1 MSFKNYDDYNV
12 INYGLEPPE
21 TSKSLW
27 DNSINEDD
35 IVASID
41 FQASLQRLK
50 PIEREIILLCNRGY
64 SVREIEEMINLPRA
78 TVQDTK
84 DRAIKKLKEMMNEK
98 DSIHSVFA

>member
-41 FQASLQRLK
+41 FKLSLQKLK
-50 PIEREIILLCNRGY
+50 PTEREILLLCNQGY
-64 SVREIEEMINLPRA
+64 SIREIAGKINLPSS

-84 DRAIKKLKEMMNEK
+84 DRAIIKLKGMMNGE
-98 DSIHSVFA
+98 DRIYSIFA